1 LNEPASDAAFDE
13 ALSLL
18 RQGNAP
24 AAEQLYRAMLG
35 RNPDH
40 SGALHQLSLLCL
52 GRDEFEEAARLL
64 RRWIAWWPFHYGVMC
79 GCRARHA
86 QRAKMLHVKIDWGMR
101 VKNRGKTIRSR
112 PGRGAVHSGATCS
125 P

>member
-1 LNEPASDAAFDE
+1 MDDAAFRSTALNAPEIAAPAQPPTIDAAFDE
-13 ALSLL
+13 ALLRQ
-18 RQGNAP
+18 RQGNAQ

-64 RRWIAWWPFHYGVMC
+64 RRRIAREPDISEAHDNLGIALN
-79 GCRARHA
+79 G
-86 QRAKMLHVKIDWGMR
+86 L
-101 VKNRGKTIRSR
+101 NR
-112 PGRGAVHSGATCS
+112 PA
-125 P
+125 